1 MPDDPAK
8 GFGTSASL
16 DAAAAEG
23 AKPCATA
30 ASNKHTSR
38 SNRALL
44 MITHTLTSAIMIH
57 QPPLLIGLRIRATS
71 RNLLTSAAAYNPSS
85 VLPSG
90 AVRQKKASLTRS
102 GGCQC

>member
-30 ASNKHTSR
+30 ASNKHTSQQQR
-38 SNRALL
+38 SIL
-44 MITHTLTSAIMIH
+44 MITHTLKSAIMN
-57 QPPLLIGLRIRATS
+57 TS
-71 RNLLTSAAAYNPSS
+71 L
-85 VLPSG
+85 
-90 AVRQKKASLTRS
+90 
-102 GGCQC
+102 

>member
-44 MITHTLTSAIMIH
+44 MTTHTLTSAIMMVCGVWTL
-57 QPPLLIGLRIRATS
+57 PPW
-71 RNLLTSAAAYNPSS
+71 Y
-85 VLPSG
+85 VC
-90 AVRQKKASLTRS
+90 AVCGIPLGFLFRGSYM
-102 GGCQC
+102 